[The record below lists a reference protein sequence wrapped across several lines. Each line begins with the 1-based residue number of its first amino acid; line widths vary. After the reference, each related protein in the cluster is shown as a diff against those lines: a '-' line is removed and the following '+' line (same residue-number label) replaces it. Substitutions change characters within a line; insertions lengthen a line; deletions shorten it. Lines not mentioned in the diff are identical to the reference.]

1 MKKKWLFLNN
11 LSLKI
16 IACVAMTLDHLGI
29 FLDFYLTDAS
39 YEPFITALRIIG
51 RIALPIFV
59 YLVFEGCRKTKDIKK
74 YLIRLG
80 IASLILY
87 LLIILTFVIAP
98 NIGFDFGTG
107 FFLEN
112 IFFTMFLLVLTYYS
126 LFKKTRAWQG
136 FLIIIPILF
145 VVGGFIYEVASQNG
159 AFKYATQFQGFI
171 DGIMPQYQF
180 EALIMFLI
188 VAVSNFFYEKNVKK
202 TLGIEGE
209 QFKAVV
215 DSDQSQIYRNIM
227 MIIGTIIVS
236 LICEGLTYV
245 TNIGQYLINAEI
257 RQKEAW
263 FLIASLFIIFYNGK
277 LGPSNKIT
285 KYGFYIYYPM
295 HIGLLALIFMLI

>member
-29 FLDFYLTDAS
+29 FLDFYLNDSS
-39 YEPFITALRIIG
+39 YEPLITTLRIIG

-74 YLIRLG
+74 YLMRLG
-80 IASLILY
+80 IASSCLY
-87 LLIILTFVIAP
+87 LLIILTFVISP
-98 NIGFDFGTG
+98 TIGFNFGTG

-112 IFFTMFLLVLTYYS
+112 IFFTLFLLVLTYYS
-126 LFKKTRAWQG
+126 LFKKKGFWQRI
-136 FLIIIPILF
+136 LIIIPILF
-145 VVGGFIYEVASQNG
+145 AIGEFIYEVACENN
-159 AFKYATQFQGFI
+159 AFKYNTQFQGFI

-180 EALIMFLI
+180 ESLIMFLI
-188 VAVSNFFYEKNVKK
+188 IAISNFFYERNIKK
-202 TLGIEGE
+202 SLGVEGK
-209 QFKAVV
+209 QFQAIV
-215 DSDQSQIYRNIM
+215 DSDQSQLYRNIM
-227 MIIGTIIVS
+227 MILGTVIVS

-245 TNIGQYLINAEI
+245 TNIGPYIVNSAI

-263 FLIASLFIIFYNGK
+263 FLIAFLFIIFYNGK

-285 KYGFYIYYPM
+285 KYGFYIYYPV
-295 HIGLLALIFMLI
+295 HIGLLALIFVLI